1 MQFNNP
7 ASTKK
12 LETKNMPT
20 QSITNSINR
29 SPWRRAFLFIPL
41 VLVCAAAYGPAPA
54 LRAQQPSAFTLSSAT
69 RHGLP
74 RLPGRVAPSRDA
86 AQTLTSPLATPA
98 WSSNFRAAYRTSPD
112 IGITGHSAVYDQAT
126 NTMIVFG
133 GFAIASIFGDTNAVV
148 LYAPANGDG
157 LYSTLIANG
166 TAGSPVARDSH
177 TAVYDSA
184 NNRMTG

>member
-12 LETKNMPT
+12 LETKNMAT

-69 RHGLP
+69 RHGPAKIARP
-74 RLPGRVAPSRDA
+74 RCPEPRRRANPD
-86 AQTLTSPLATPA
+86 Q
-98 WSSNFRAAYRTSPD
+98 SSC
-112 IGITGHSAVYDQAT
+112 
-126 NTMIVFG
+126 
-133 GFAIASIFGDTNAVV
+133 
-148 LYAPANGDG
+148 YARLELQLSSCLSN
-157 LYSTLIANG
+157 
-166 TAGSPVARDSH
+166 
-177 TAVYDSA
+177 
-184 NNRMTG
+184 

>member
-1 MQFNNP
+1 M
-7 ASTKK
+7 T
-12 LETKNMPT
+12 T

-29 SPWRRAFLFIPL
+29 SSWRRASLFIPL
-41 VLVCAAAYGPAPA
+41 LLVCAAAYGPAPA
-54 LRAQQPSAFTLSSAT
+54 AYAM
-69 RHGLP
+69 RHGLLS
-74 RLPGRVAPSRDA
+74 LPGRVAPGGDA
-86 AQTLTSPLATPA
+86 PQTLISPLATPT

-112 IGITGHSAVYDQAT
+112 IGFTGHSAVYDQAT

-166 TAGSPVARDSH
+166 TAGSPAARDSH

-184 NNRMTG
+184 N

>member
-1 MQFNNP
+1 M
-7 ASTKK
+7 
-12 LETKNMPT
+12 
-20 QSITNSINR
+20 
-29 SPWRRAFLFIPL
+29 
-41 VLVCAAAYGPAPA
+41 
-54 LRAQQPSAFTLSSAT
+54 
-69 RHGLP
+69 
-74 RLPGRVAPSRDA
+74 
-86 AQTLTSPLATPA
+86 
-98 WSSNFRAAYRTSPD
+98 
-112 IGITGHSAVYDQAT
+112 YDQAT

-133 GFAIASIFGDTNAVV
+133 GFAVSASIFGDTNAVV